1 MCKIAHRRPCSEHLV
16 PIGFSQCKQQSFICS
31 VSTFM
36 VDLPL
41 LSEPT
46 QRLKQPI
53 VYGNIDEMMR
63 LRRNVPAANRLNI
76 IICSHLRTPKNAPK
90 PPKEPPPR
98 HLKEAGA
105 VREWGR
111 SCRNKDWVFQLQ
123 GSGKAGF
130 GWNLGRW
137 GGTGTQQFTWS
148 EINFISLKCELFAG
162 RLCGRRWNWSVEW
175 LAGRVTHHF

>member
-1 MCKIAHRRPCSEHLV
+1 MNVSVPLGIFTDKYVLYSQEPECYSRENAISKPPSLAMCKIAHRRPCSEHLV

-111 SCRNKDWVFQLQ
+111 SCRNKD
-123 GSGKAGF
+123 
-130 GWNLGRW
+130 
-137 GGTGTQQFTWS
+137 
-148 EINFISLKCELFAG
+148 
-162 RLCGRRWNWSVEW
+162 
-175 LAGRVTHHF
+175 